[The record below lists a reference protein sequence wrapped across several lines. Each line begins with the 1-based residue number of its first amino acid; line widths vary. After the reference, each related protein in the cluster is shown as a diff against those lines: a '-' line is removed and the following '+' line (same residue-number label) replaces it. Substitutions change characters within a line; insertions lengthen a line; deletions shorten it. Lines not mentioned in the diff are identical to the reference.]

1 MTEALHKCSVS
12 LSLSVGISNRVSV
25 SVSWVILGISVVFQL
40 WIRGLTEF
48 HCIAEHSCRDSCET
62 WPGHVYQGKWRQSHG
77 DSRGPGRPG
86 DAASGAIR
94 YLQHERM
101 WKDVES
107 SASLSL
113 FEECC
118 WDRSNVYTS
127 PVWGAFSQHF
137 LYSSNSPER
146 EIFITNMFSCLRQDH
161 WNPKHQRHRLIEADA
176 NARRPSP
183 WNSTLCFSVSPSFL
197 RTAFCSSVRLVCNG
211 RWDFE
216 RRAWRPLEWCKAKTK
231 LCRKSVL

>member
-86 DAASGAIR
+86 DASGAIR

-118 WDRSNVYTS
+118 WDWSNVYTS

-137 LYSSNSPER
+137 LHLTTHPTARSERYSSRICSLVFARTIGILNISAIGWLKQMQMPGDQVPE
-146 EIFITNMFSCLRQDH
+146 ILHF
-161 WNPKHQRHRLIEADA
+161 
-176 NARRPSP
+176 
-183 WNSTLCFSVSPSFL
+183 VSLFL
-197 RTAFCSSVRLVCNG
+197 HLFLGQLFVPA
-211 RWDFE
+211 
-216 RRAWRPLEWCKAKTK
+216 
-231 LCRKSVL
+231 